1 MFDFSSLLELLC
13 EAPTKFQ
20 LAEGSSFPA
29 CEPNVAACREPK
41 IGGADF
47 FQLG

>member
-1 MFDFSSLLELLC
+1 MFDSSSLPEPLR

-29 CEPNVAACREPK
+29 RKPNIAACWELK
-41 IGGADF
+41 IGGTDF